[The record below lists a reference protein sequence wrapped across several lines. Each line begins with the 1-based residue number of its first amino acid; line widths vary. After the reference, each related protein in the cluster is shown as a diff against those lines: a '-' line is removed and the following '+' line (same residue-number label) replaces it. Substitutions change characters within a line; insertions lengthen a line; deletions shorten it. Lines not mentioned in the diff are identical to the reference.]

1 MFDNTLFTTIPKIY
15 RRFDDWVLGEKA
27 GRVKPVCPPFF
38 RLGSWIGSDRD
49 GNPNVTAK
57 VSRQVAA
64 KFSAHMVSALAE
76 ACRTVGRNLTLESGY
91 TSPSAEL
98 LNLWNH
104 QVEMSEELTG
114 RAEVISASEPHRA
127 VMLVM
132 AARLDATVTRNA
144 DTMYRCVEDFLVD
157 LRVVQRSLVEA
168 GAVRA
173 AYGPVQTLM
182 WQAETFGFHMV
193 EMEFRQHSVVHERAL
208 ADIRENGIHG
218 NLQPMTREVLDTFRA
233 IGSIQR
239 RYGKKMA
246 HRYIISFT
254 KSAQHVADV
263 YELAQLAFAHAEDV
277 PDLDVIPLFEQLE
290 DLEGCVEVL
299 DKMLELPAV
308 QRRLAQTNRKMEVM
322 LGYSDSSKD
331 AGPTTATLALH
342 LAQGRIAQWAERNRI
357 DLVMMHGRG
366 GGPANRAVL
375 AQPKGSVNCCFK
387 VTEQGEVIF
396 ARYGNPVL
404 AQRHVESV
412 AAATLLSSAPSIE
425 HTNTQMTSEFAGVAK
440 ELDDAAHVSY
450 LDLLNT
456 EDFTPWFATVT
467 PLAEVG
473 LLPIG
478 SRPAKRGLGA
488 KSLDDLRTI
497 PWVFSWS
504 QARINLAAWYG
515 FGTACEKLDDIEKLR
530 RAYREWPLFATF
542 IDNLEMSI
550 AKTDQRIAKMYLC
563 LSDRRDLS
571 EKVFGEMQLTRKW
584 VLSITGSE
592 WPLAQRRV
600 LGRAVRVRNPYID
613 VLSLAQVRALR
624 AIRIRGEEM
633 AAKEK
638 ADYLALILSTVTGV
652 SAGLQN
658 TG

>member
-1 MFDNTLFTTIPKIY
+1 MMH
-15 RRFDDWVLGEKA
+15 
-27 GRVKPVCPPFF
+27 GR
-38 RLGSWIGSDRD
+38 G
-49 GNPNVTAK
+49 
-57 VSRQVAA
+57 
-64 KFSAHMVSALAE
+64 
-76 ACRTVGRNLTLESGY
+76 
-91 TSPSAEL
+91 
-98 LNLWNH
+98 
-104 QVEMSEELTG
+104 
-114 RAEVISASEPHRA
+114 
-127 VMLVM
+127 
-132 AARLDATVTRNA
+132 
-144 DTMYRCVEDFLVD
+144 
-157 LRVVQRSLVEA
+157 
-168 GAVRA
+168 GAV
-173 AYGPVQTLM
+173 
-182 WQAETFGFHMV
+182 
-193 EMEFRQHSVVHERAL
+193 
-208 ADIRENGIHG
+208 
-218 NLQPMTREVLDTFRA
+218 
-233 IGSIQR
+233 
-239 RYGKKMA
+239 
-246 HRYIISFT
+246 
-254 KSAQHVADV
+254 
-263 YELAQLAFAHAEDV
+263 
-277 PDLDVIPLFEQLE
+277 
-290 DLEGCVEVL
+290 
-299 DKMLELPAV
+299 
-308 QRRLAQTNRKMEVM
+308 
-322 LGYSDSSKD
+322 
-331 AGPTTATLALH
+331 
-342 LAQGRIAQWAERNRI
+342 
-357 DLVMMHGRG
+357 GRG

-425 HTNTQMTSEFAGVAK
+425 HTNTQMTSEFASVAK
-440 ELDDAAHVSY
+440 ELDEAAHKSY

-456 EDFTPWFATVT
+456 DDFTPWFATVT
-467 PLAEVG
+467 PLVEVG

-515 FGTACEKLDDIEKLR
+515 FGTACEKLDDIELLR

-571 EKVFGEMQLTRKW
+571 EKVFDEMQLTRKW

-624 AIRIRGEEM
+624 AIRVRGEEM